1 MLRIKEQ
8 IQSAAAIS
16 KAARR
21 FRLMAPYGSYGSIP

>member
-8 IQSAAAIS
+8 IQSAVAIN

-21 FRLMAPYGSYGSIP
+21 FRLMAPYGSIP

>member
-8 IQSAAAIS
+8 IQSAAAIN